1 MRRWEK
7 NLLYKNCRFFP
18 WKKTTKNLTSFFHG
32 FFHGKNLK
40 KIKRFFLKVS
50 SFLSFINIT
59 SRRAVQNRNF
69 DEICNEGRSRFFWT
83 TLLRTHNHE
92 SHSISLRLT
101 SKRHA
106 IFCSAILS
114 VCSNL
119 SVGLVADTM
128 KVVCTVMYLL
138 LALSIISKPVA
149 PEKFLSPLPTKI
161 VTILVRRGDKNFSGA
176 SDFQA

>member
-7 NLLYKNCRFFP
+7 NLLHKNCRFFP

-40 KIKRFFLKVS
+40 KLKSFFFKVS
-50 SFLSFINIT
+50 SFLSFIDLT

-106 IFCSAILS
+106 IFCSAIYS
-114 VCSNL
+114 WVWSQTHSNVL
-119 SVGLVADTM
+119 TFSFIDNIPSHREKKCQTSH
-128 KVVCTVMYLL
+128 VV
-138 LALSIISKPVA
+138 
-149 PEKFLSPLPTKI
+149 TKGG
-161 VTILVRRGDKNFSGA
+161 TWW
-176 SDFQA
+176 